1 MRLWLL
7 LLFLIGDIFMVS
19 AQNNNEGKAQR
30 LVTNAQFFIRKNR
43 PDKAEKAFL
52 RAISADPSY
61 IPAYSELG
69 YLYYQ
74 QQQYSKAADLFKT
87 AIKVCPQCDRS
98 FALPLATAL
107 CGTLQFTQAESVLA
121 GMNMSSDRLSEET
134 RLKINLLQRN
144 IHFGKYAVNSPV
156 SDSPRNMGLRINSE
170 YDEYF
175 PVLSPDDSTL
185 YFTRRTGGIDE
196 DFYIAHRDSCDDG
209 AWLSAMDVGS
219 PPNSPQQEGAL
230 FISPDQHYMFFMRCE
245 NRSVNGWEAGGCD
258 LYFTYTDP
266 ILWAQPVPFGYTINT
281 TNFEGMPSLSSDNR
295 ELFFVSDREG
305 GYGGKDI
312 WVSRFED
319 GLWQIPENLGPGV
332 NTAMDETAP
341 FIAPDNKTLY
351 FTSNGHPGMG
361 GNDIY
366 LTRRNANGTWGTPEN
381 LGYPINTAF
390 EEVSFC
396 ISPDGSRGFLSSDRL
411 GGFGRMDLYEIDLP
425 YQLRPESYT
434 YVVGKVYDSFSKE
447 PVAYAQIAWNDTLNG
462 HTIFRFQANK
472 GDGSYMAAI
481 PVGTPFALK
490 VYRSGYHDL
499 YDTVMYHEVNTK
511 HPDTLNF
518 PLLPG
523 DYVIPEPEMS
533 DSLLFTF
540 YFKRNDSLISS
551 DDRQR
556 LIQFLQENKE
566 MTFDFWINGYTDDS
580 GQPYINEAISYA
592 RARSVAAAIQKAGVP
607 VQRIQVQ
614 GWADAHP
621 AVPNDT
627 EENRSRNRRV
637 EVNVKVPVPAHP

>member
-7 LLFLIGDIFMVS
+7 LLLLMGNIFMVS
-19 AQNNNEGKAQR
+19 AQNNTGKAQR
-30 LVTNAQFFIRKNR
+30 LVNNAHFFIKKNK
-43 PDKAEKAFL
+43 PEKAEKAFL
-52 RAISADPSY
+52 KAISADPRY
-61 IPAYSELG
+61 ITAYSELG
-69 YLYYQ
+69 YLYFQ
-74 QQQYSKAADLFKT
+74 QHQYSKAAELFQT
-87 AIKVCPQCDRS
+87 ALKVCPQCDGS

-107 CGTLQFTQAESVLA
+107 CGNLQFSQAEAVLA
-121 GMNMSSDRLSEET
+121 GIHTSSEQLSAET
-134 RLKINLLQRN
+134 KLKIELLRRN
-144 IHFGKYAVNSPV
+144 IQFGKIAVNSPI

-170 YDEYF
+170 FDEYF
-175 PVLSPDDSTL
+175 PILSPDDSTL

-196 DFYIAHRDSCDDG
+196 DFYIAHRDSCDNG

-219 PPNSPQQEGAL
+219 PPNSPQQECAL

-305 GYGGKDI
+305 GFGGKDI

-319 GLWQIPENLGPGV
+319 GLWQIPENLGPAV
-332 NTAMDETAP
+332 NTPMDETAP

-361 GNDIY
+361 GNDIF

-381 LGYPINTAF
+381 LGYPLNTAF

-396 ISPDGSRGFLSSDRL
+396 ISPDGSKGFFSSNRP
-411 GGFGRMDLYEIDLP
+411 GGFGQMDLYEIDLP
-425 YQLRPESYT
+425 AQLRPEAYT

-447 PVAYAQIAWNDTLNG
+447 PVPYAQIAWNDTLNG
-462 HTIFRFQANK
+462 RTIFRFQANN

-481 PVGTPFALK
+481 PLDMPFALK

-523 DYVIPEPEMS
+523 DYVIPEPEMT

-540 YFKRNDSLISS
+540 YFKKNDSLISS
-551 DDRQR
+551 DDRQT
-556 LIQFLQENKE
+556 LLQFLLEHKE
-566 MTFDFWINGYTDDS
+566 KNFEFWINGYTDDI
-580 GQPYINEAISYA
+580 GKPYVNEAISYA
-592 RARSVAAAIQKAGVP
+592 RARSVSAAIQNSGVP
-607 VQRIQVQ
+607 VKRIQVQ
-614 GWADAHP
+614 GWADANP

-627 EENRSRNRRV
+627 EENRSLNRRV
-637 EVNVKVPVPAHP
+637 EVFLKVPAVKTP